1 MRLKILSSFLFLL
14 WFISTTSFAQKNLVS
29 NDDLKIEKKV
39 DSLLS
44 KMTLQEK
51 IGQLVRKTELD
62 NETGERIREGKFG
75 IMGNMGWRIRDSLQ
89 KIAVEQ
95 SRLHIPLLFASDVI
109 HGYHTTLPVPLA
121 QSCSWDPQLVEKA
134 ARIAALEAASDGLNW
149 TFAPMVDIARDPRW
163 GRIVEGA
170 GEDPFLGSVMA
181 AAYVKGYQGKN
192 LSDKGSIGAT
202 AKHYVAYGAAQAG
215 RDYNTVDISERT
227 LREIYLPPFH
237 SAVISGAASIMS
249 AFNDLNGVPA
259 SGNYFTLT
267 KILRGEW
274 KFKGVVI
281 SDYNS
286 IGELINHGVAKN
298 KLDAARVGI
307 TAGVDVDLAGDT
319 VMGDIYAP
327 YLENLV
333 KNDVVLESLI
343 DRSTRR
349 VLRMK
354 YKLGLFEHPYVD
366 ASFFQK
372 NLPSQEERNK
382 IARQLADES
391 IVLLKNDKNI
401 LPLKKNISSIALI
414 GPLADD
420 QKDLLGPWSPDGF
433 SGNVVTV
440 LQGIKNKISPETKI
454 NYVKGCDVLDTNRAG
469 FDDAIKAVKES
480 DVVILVVGE
489 SRNMSG
495 EAASRTNI
503 DIPGVQIELIKEVYR
518 TGVPVIIIL
527 MNGRPLTINWISE
540 NIPAILET
548 WFLGD
553 QTGNAIADVLFG
565 DYNPSGKLTA
575 TFPRSVGQIPIFYN
589 HMNTGRPPSA
599 EDHYTSKYL
608 DCPVTPLYPFGF
620 GLSYT
625 NFSYSDLKINKE
637 KISDKDSIIVS
648 VKVTNSGNT
657 AGNEIVQLYTH
668 DHYADVTPR
677 VKELKGFERI
687 YLNPGES
694 KFVKFVIKPA
704 MLAFY
709 NIDMKKVIEPGIYDV
724 MVGKSSD
731 DYLKTSFE
739 ITN

>member
-1 MRLKILSSFLFLL
+1 MRLKILSSFLFLVC
-14 WFISTTSFAQKNLVS
+14 FISTTSFAQKKLVS
-29 NDDLKIEKKV
+29 NDSLKIEKKV
-39 DSLLS
+39 DGLLS

-51 IGQLVRKTELD
+51 IGQLVRKTDD
-62 NETGERIREGKFG
+62 NSETGENIREGKIG
-75 IMGNMGWRIRDSLQ
+75 AMGNLGWQIRDSLQ

-95 SRLHIPLLFASDVI
+95 SRLHIPLVFAADVI

-134 ARIAALEAASDGLNW
+134 ARIAALEAASDGINW

-192 LSDKGSIGAT
+192 LSSKGSITAT

-237 SAVISGAASIMS
+237 SAVMAGAESIMS

-267 KILRGEW
+267 KILRDEW

-286 IGELINHGVAKN
+286 IGELINHGIAKN
-298 KLDAARVGI
+298 KSDAARVGI

-333 KNDVVLESLI
+333 KNHIVPESLI
-343 DRSTRR
+343 DRSARR

-354 YKLGLFEHPYVD
+354 FKLGLFEHPYVD
-366 ASFFQK
+366 STYFRK
-372 NLPSQEERNK
+372 NLPSKEERNK
-382 IARQLADES
+382 IALQLASES

-401 LPLKKNISSIALI
+401 LPLKKDVRSIALI

-420 QKDLLGPWSPDGF
+420 QKDLLGPWAPDGIP
-433 SGNVVTV
+433 GNVVTV

-454 NYVKGCDVLDTNRAG
+454 NYVKGCEILDTSRAD
-469 FDDAIKAVKES
+469 FDEAINAAKES
-480 DVVILVVGE
+480 DVAILVVGE
-489 SRNMSG
+489 SFEMSG
-495 EAASRTNI
+495 EASSRTNI
-503 DIPGVQIELIKEVYR
+503 DIPGVQKELIKEIYK
-518 TGVPVIIIL
+518 TGVPVIVIL
-527 MNGRPLTINWISE
+527 MNGRPLTINWISK
-540 NIPAILET
+540 NIHSILET

-608 DCPVTPLYPFGF
+608 DCPVTPLYPFGY

-625 NFSYSDLKINKE
+625 NFSYSDLQIDKR

-648 VKVTNSGNT
+648 VKITNSGSV

-668 DHYADVTPR
+668 DHYADVTPP
-677 VKELKGFERI
+677 VKELKGFEKI

-694 KFVKFVIKPA
+694 KIVKFVIKPA

-724 MVGKSSD
+724 MVGKNSD

-739 ITN
+739 IKN

>member
-1 MRLKILSSFLFLL
+1 MRLKILTSSLLLIGLF
-14 WFISTTSFAQKNLVS
+14 STVVFAQN
-29 NDDLKIEKKV
+29 NFNADDNLKIETKV

-51 IGQLVRKTELD
+51 IGQLVRKTDD
-62 NETGERIREGKFG
+62 NSETGEIIREGKIG
-75 IMGNMGWRIRDSLQ
+75 SMGNMGWRIRDSLQ

-95 SRLHIPLLFASDVI
+95 SRLHIPLVFAADVI

-134 ARIAALEAASDGLNW
+134 ARIAALEAASDGINW

-170 GEDPFLGSVMA
+170 GEDPYLGSVMA
-181 AAYVKGYQGKN
+181 AAYVKGYQGKY
-192 LSDKGSIGAT
+192 LSSKGSIAAT

-237 SAVISGAASIMS
+237 SAVMAGAASIMS

-267 KILRGEW
+267 KILRDEW

-286 IGELINHGVAKN
+286 VGELVNHGVAKN
-298 KLDAARVGI
+298 KSDAARVGI

-333 KNDVVLESLI
+333 KSHIVPESLI
-343 DRSTRR
+343 DRSARR

-354 YKLGLFEHPYVD
+354 FKLGLFDHPYVD
-366 ASFFQK
+366 DSYFQK
-372 NLPSQEERNK
+372 NLPSQEDRNK
-382 IARQLADES
+382 IALQLADES
-391 IVLLKNDKNI
+391 IVLLKNDNNI
-401 LPLKKNISSIALI
+401 LPLKKDIHSIALI

-420 QKDLLGPWSPDGF
+420 RKDLLGPWAPDGIP
-433 SGNVVTV
+433 GNVVTV
-440 LQGIKNKISPETKI
+440 LQGIRNKISPGTKI
-454 NYVKGCDVLDTNRAG
+454 NYVKGCDVLDTNCAG
-469 FDDAIKAVKES
+469 FDEAIKAAKES
-480 DVVILVVGE
+480 EVAILVVGE
-489 SRNMSG
+489 SFEMSG
-495 EAASRTNI
+495 EASSRTNI
-503 DIPGVQIELIKEVYR
+503 DIPGVQKELIKEIYK
-518 TGVPVIIIL
+518 TGVPVIVIL
-527 MNGRPLTINWISE
+527 MNGRPLTLNWISK
-540 NIPAILET
+540 NIPSILET

-599 EDHYTSKYL
+599 TDHYTSKYL
-608 DCPVTPLYPFGF
+608 DCPVTPLYPFGY

-625 NFSYSDLKINKE
+625 NFTYSDLQIDKR

-648 VKVTNSGNT
+648 IKITNSGSV

-668 DHYADVTPR
+668 DHYADVTPP

-694 KFVKFVIKPA
+694 KIVKFVIKPA

-724 MVGKSSD
+724 MVGKNSD

-739 ITN
+739 IKD